1 MASCSTWGFLL
12 LLLLL
17 ATGCFHLAWCFQG
30 SSMLFQVCLSFF
42 IIALLV
48 GVKWYLIVA
57 LSCRFLDEFR
67 FLLPPPPPT
76 ETSWGQGSDSK
87 SQVPTIMPGKYL
99 IKSYLVNDWFCH
111 ISGPFKVKMW
121 FSTYKLIF
129 ILPWAKQLEG
139 VSPPPLGKS
148 CVNLTAQ

>member
-1 MASCSTWGFLL
+1 MQHMGVFVVVVVVGNWLL
-12 LLLLL
+12 SLSVMFSRFIHVVSGMSVFFYHSPPCWCEVISHCGSKLPVSWWISFPF
-17 ATGCFHLAWCFQG
+17 AT
-30 SSMLFQVCLSFF
+30 
-42 IIALLV
+42 
-48 GVKWYLIVA
+48 
-57 LSCRFLDEFR
+57 
-67 FLLPPPPPT
+67 PPPT